1 MIQIVDYGLG
11 NTGSIYNMLKKIGVK
26 SEIVD
31 NPVKL
36 NDGSKYIL
44 PGVGSFDNGMKLFKK
59 NNWIEKL
66 NELII
71 LKKNPILGICLG
83 MQLMTKSS
91 EEGIIP
97 GLSWIDAD
105 VKKFSFKDNN
115 LKIPHMGWN
124 NINPIKNNKLFYKL
138 NNQSRFYHVH
148 SYYVL
153 LNDSSNEIAST
164 NYSKEFTSSFQKDNI
179 FGVQFHPEKSHKY
192 GMQLLSNFSK
202 I

>member
-1 MIQIVDYGLG
+1 MIQIIDYGLG
-11 NTGSIYNMLKKIGVK
+11 NTGSIFNMLKKIGVE

-31 NPVKL
+31 NPIKL

-44 PGVGSFDNGMKLFKK
+44 PGVGSFDNGMKLLKN

-124 NINPIKNNKLFYKL
+124 NVNPIKNNKLFYKL

-153 LNDSSNEIAST
+153 LNDSSNEIALT

>member
-1 MIQIVDYGLG
+1 MIQIIDYGLG
-11 NTGSIYNMLKKIGVK
+11 NTGSIFNMLKKIGVEA
-26 SEIVD
+26 EII
-31 NPVKL
+31 NSHTKL
-36 NDGSKYIL
+36 LNGCKYIL
-44 PGVGSFDNGMKLFKK
+44 PGVGSFDNGMKLLKD

-66 NELII
+66 NELVI

-91 EEGIIP
+91 DEGIKP
-97 GLSWIDAD
+97 GLSWLDAK
-105 VKKFSFKDNN
+105 VNLFSFKDNN

-124 NINPIKNNKLFYKL
+124 NVNPIKNNKLFYEL

-153 LNDSSNEIAST
+153 LNDNSFEIAST
-164 NYSKEFTSSFQKDNI
+164 NYGKKFTSSFQKDNI